1 MNRRRCI
8 RWLAL
13 CALLACVGSIA
24 ASQDFPR
31 LSYDIYGMDVT
42 TGRIFQITHVPN
54 RGEYNPSWSN
64 NNKFIVHDVVY
75 EAGQDLAVTN
85 VATGET
91 VPLVGGEGGNDG
103 RYSPNG
109 QWIAFD
115 DMASV
120 YVVPAGGGTRRLVV
134 ADAVTPRWSPN
145 SKRLVFTRP
154 SDGSLRTIDVSG
166 TDERLTRTHDPYG
179 DVLYSPAWSPDGQWI
194 AFMWYGYI
202 MKVPVDRLGQ
212 ALADF
217 TIIANDQNFN
227 YSPAWSNNSK
237 TVVFGRN
244 NALWSVPATG
254 GDYTQLTTPTA
265 WYAGDY
271 DPAYSNNGQYI
282 AFARATGPLAKPVV
296 AQQKVIPAEF
306 ELLQNYPNP
315 FNPTTAIRYVLPA
328 DSYVSLVVY
337 DLLGLKVAVLVNER
351 VMAGHHEVVFDAS
364 RLATGTYVYRLQAG
378 NSVLMKKMTLVK

>member
-1 MNRRRCI
+1 
-8 RWLAL
+8 
-13 CALLACVGSIA
+13 
-24 ASQDFPR
+24 
-31 LSYDIYGMDVT
+31 
-42 TGRIFQITHVPN
+42 
-54 RGEYNPSWSN
+54 
-64 NNKFIVHDVVY
+64 
-75 EAGQDLAVTN
+75 
-85 VATGET
+85 
-91 VPLVGGEGGNDG
+91 
-103 RYSPNG
+103 
-109 QWIAFD
+109 
-115 DMASV
+115 V

-145 SKRLVFTRP
+145 SKRIVFTRP
-154 SDGSLRTIDVSG
+154 SDGSLRTIDLTG

-217 TIIANDQNFN
+217 TIIANDQSFN

-244 NALWSVPATG
+244 SALWSVPATG

-265 WYAGDY
+265 WYPGDY

-296 AQQKVIPAEF
+296 AQQNVPPAEF
-306 ELLQNYPNP
+306 GLLQNYPNP
-315 FNPTTAIRYVLPA
+315 FNPATTIRYGLPA
-328 DSYVSLVVY
+328 DAYVSLAVY
-337 DLLGLKVAVLVNER
+337 DLLGLKVAELVNER
-351 VMAGHHEVVFDAS
+351 VPAGYHEVVFDAS